1 MDVDKINEKLNII
14 GMRERCL
21 ELTQELATVKER
33 AEAAE
38 DRVKELELLR
48 DSIRAHFDEFDMME
62 SHEFEDLEYDAEEE
76 AKEQGR

>member
-1 MDVDKINEKLNII
+1 MSRIQELEEKLIII

-38 DRVKELELLR
+38 ARVAELEDQL
-48 DSIRAHFDEFDMME
+48 SKVMAHGDCN
-62 SHEFEDLEYDAEEE
+62 YGYG
-76 AKEQGR
+76 KEQGR